1 MKSVAVRGI
10 TYGIIGTLAWA
21 AVRFTPPVAPRV
33 SLDESAVADAP
44 AATPAET
51 ATAQPA
57 SAAPAVN
64 TAGLVA
70 VAPVIVTEPASNIPV
85 LRYDPVIVSA
95 HRLSGVDTVTLAGTI
110 HASLM
115 ASLLRVGEGEIP
127 ASQRRSLAWSLADI
141 FEHRVDMSRDLDD
154 GDTFHILVERLQ
166 QPNGKIIINR
176 ILGARLSLGDQ
187 VVEAFH
193 YKSRNSSSEWYDGK
207 GKSLTASFLRTP
219 VNFRRISSVFGLREH
234 PIFGTW
240 RNHTGTDYAAP
251 MGTPVRAIGD
261 GVVVNAGWMGGYG
274 RVVDIRH
281 PNGYVSR
288 YGHLSR
294 FAKGLHSGEHVKMGE
309 TIAYV
314 GMTGWATGPHLH
326 FEIRVNGVAR
336 DPKVALRDRTGS
348 PLTGSDS
355 RLFEETRQ
363 HMLSVMQR
371 TPARGQVAVNR

>member
-1 MKSVAVRGI
+1 VQVA
-10 TYGIIGTLAWA
+10 
-21 AVRFTPPVAPRV
+21 
-33 SLDESAVADAP
+33 ESADAG
-44 AATPAET
+44 TPAT
-51 ATAQPA
+51 
-57 SAAPAVN
+57 SSVAAPAVN
-64 TAGLVA
+64 LDGAIA

-85 LRYDPVIVSA
+85 LRYDPVVVTA
-95 HRLSGVDTVTLAGTI
+95 RRLSGVDTVALAGTI
-110 HASLM
+110 HASLL
-115 ASLLRVGEGEIP
+115 ASLQHVGEGEIP
-127 ASQRRSLAWSLADI
+127 AAQRRSLAWSLADI
-141 FEHRVDMSRDLDD
+141 FEHRIDMSRDLDD

-193 YKSRNSSSEWYDGK
+193 YKSRNSSSEWFDGK

-274 RVVDIRH
+274 RVIDIRH
-281 PNGYVSR
+281 ANGYVSR

-294 FAKGLHSGEHVKMGE
+294 FASGLHAGEHVKMGE
-309 TIAYV
+309 TIGFV

-336 DPKVALRDRTGS
+336 DPKVALKDRTGD

-355 RLFEETRQ
+355 RLFDETRR
-363 HMLSVMQR
+363 HMLAVMQR
-371 TPARGQVAVNR
+371 TPTGSVAEN

>member
-33 SLDESAVADAP
+33 SLAESALAEAPVSTTREVTPVVDA
-44 AATPAET
+44 
-51 ATAQPA
+51 
-57 SAAPAVN
+57 
-64 TAGLVA
+64 AGLVA
-70 VAPVIVTEPASNIPV
+70 LAPVIVSEPASNIPV
-85 LRYDPVIVSA
+85 LRYDPVVVTA
-95 HRLSGVDTVTLAGTI
+95 RRLSGVDTVSLAGTI

-115 ASLLRVGEGEIP
+115 ASLLRVGQGELP
-127 ASQRRSLAWSLADI
+127 AAQRRSLAWSLADI

-154 GDTFHILVERLQ
+154 GDTFHVLVERLQ

-193 YKSRNSSSEWYDGK
+193 YKSHNASGEWYDGK

-219 VNFRRISSVFGLREH
+219 VNFRRITSVFGLREH

-274 RVVDIRH
+274 RVIDVRH
-281 PNGYVSR
+281 PNGFVSR

-294 FAKGLHSGEHVKMGE
+294 FASGLRAGEHVTMGE

-336 DPKVALRDRTGS
+336 DPKVALRDRTGG

-355 RLFEETRQ
+355 RLFDETRR
-363 HMLSVMQR
+363 HMLAVMQR
-371 TPARGQVAVNR
+371 GSTRGSVAVN